1 MAPEVRKGQSVGA
14 SADIWSLGVMVL
26 VLIVGEQAM
35 KGPPLSDN
43 LSHHFESRIT
53 RLLDTVDN
61 NHADVKN
68 FVRACLRKYVTVSRC
83 PTPCP

>member
-1 MAPEVRKGQSVGA
+1 
-14 SADIWSLGVMVL
+14 MVL

-68 FVRACLRKYVTVSRC
+68 FVRGCLRRYVCATEDTHAHRCSRGKGL
-83 PTPCP
+83 